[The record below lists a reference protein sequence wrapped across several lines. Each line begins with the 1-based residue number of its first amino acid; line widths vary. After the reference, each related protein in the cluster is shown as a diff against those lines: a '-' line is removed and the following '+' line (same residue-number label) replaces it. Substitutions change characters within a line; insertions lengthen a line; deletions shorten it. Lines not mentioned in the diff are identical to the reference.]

1 MANPNQAVIDEAVAD
16 ITAAK
21 GVAQSATVLIT
32 RLLAQIA
39 QDAADLAAAGV
50 DVTALQ
56 ATLAGF
62 SAAVTPLSDAVAA
75 NP

>member
-1 MANPNQAVIDEAVAD
+1 MVNANQAVIDEAVAD
-16 ITAAK
+16 VTRAK
-21 GVAQSATVLIT
+21 GVAESATVLINK
-32 RLLAQIA
+32 LLTQVAKDA
-39 QDAADLAAAGV
+39 QDLADAGV

-62 SAAVTPLSDAVAA
+62 SASVDPLAAAVAA